1 MRSFILTPV
10 KTMNVVNTF
19 RGQAVGSLWES
30 RVQARQFSTP
40 LRLTAGAVWVSM
52 GRFTQATGR
61 VYTLFPTTMRDISP
75 LFLGQLSATS
85 TGPIKTF
92 SNLHK
97 EIRS

>member
-10 KTMNVVNTF
+10 KTMGALNTF
-19 RGQAVGSLWES
+19 RGQAVGSLWVS
-30 RVQARQFSTP
+30 RVQALRLSTP
-40 LRLTAGAVWVSM
+40 LRSTPQAVWESL

-61 VYTLFPTTMRDISP
+61 DCTLFPTTICDISP
-75 LFLGQLSATS
+75 LFSGQLSATS
-85 TGPIKTF
+85 TGPIKTY